1 MQIDAAITATALI
14 AQVSILAIMCI
25 GSFLIA
31 LDQREALGAGFIILA
46 LTLLTIV
53 PLMLTSG
60 YSAFWTPRFGGSPEI
75 GIHHSTSMVLMF
87 VLDILA
93 LSLFVWKTGGSLN
106 SPFQAIY
113 FLLPALAIFLRE
125 PKSRLFLYF
134 ALVTISFSLLMP
146 LVHKHSWYNSS
157 VRIHRVAYWF
167 VAVACFALAMYIGYI
182 TQPSL

>member
-1 MQIDAAITATALI
+1 MPSDVSIIPTALI
-14 AQVSILAIMCI
+14 AQISILAIMCI

-46 LTLLTIV
+46 LTLLTII

-60 YSAFWTPRFGGSPEI
+60 YSAFWTPRFGASPDM

-87 VLDILA
+87 LLDILA

-125 PKSRLFLYF
+125 PKNRLLLYF
-134 ALVTISFSLLMP
+134 VLITISFSLLMSI
-146 LVHKHSWYNSS
+146 VHKRSWYDSS